1 ADGRACHRFLLA
13 STGQCRFVLIEI
25 DVGDSKNEN
34 LIQSQ
39 DNYLY
44 NHRNYY
50 LLLNNCRTF
59 FEYLIDEIV
68 QYHN

>member
-1 ADGRACHRFLLA
+1 MVELNEISKYIQRIEFMCQIKSDKLL
-13 STGQCRFVLIEI
+13 
-25 DVGDSKNEN
+25 EN